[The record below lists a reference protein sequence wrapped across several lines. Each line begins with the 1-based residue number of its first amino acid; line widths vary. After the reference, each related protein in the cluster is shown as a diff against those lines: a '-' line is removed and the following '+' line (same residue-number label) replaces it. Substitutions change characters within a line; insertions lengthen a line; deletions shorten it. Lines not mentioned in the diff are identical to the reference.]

1 MSEKTEKG
9 DKQENKETIEVFLQ
23 GEGIPE
29 VQLIRVREDGTVRD
43 LLKVAR
49 ESGAGATQDGEA
61 VSVFI
66 EDEEQELALDSR
78 LKDAGIKNRSRVHV
92 HRCRRV
98 EVTVNFNGTSRENQ
112 FPSSKTIAKV
122 KRWADEQF
130 GLKGVDA
137 TEHALQISGTSTRP
151 DEDTHVGSLV
161 SHPNCRISFDL
172 VPKKR
177 VEGWS

>member
-1 MSEKTEKG
+1 MSEKIEKG
-9 DKQENKETIEVFLQ
+9 DKQENKATMELFLQ

-29 VQLIRVREDGTVRD
+29 VQLIRVRQDGTVRD
-43 LLKVAR
+43 LLDAAR
-49 ESGAGATQDGEA
+49 ESGVGVAQNDDAII
-61 VSVFI
+61 VLL
-66 EDEEQELALDSR
+66 EDEENELALDSR
-78 LKDAGIKNRSRVHV
+78 LKDAGIKHRSRVHV

-98 EVTVNFNGTSRENQ
+98 GVTVNFNGTSRENQ

-122 KRWADEQF
+122 KRWADDQF

-151 DEDTHVGSLV
+151 DEDTHLGVLV
-161 SHPNCRISFDL
+161 SYPNCKISFDL

-177 VEGWS
+177 VEGWA